1 MGTRAE
7 NVESARKRG
16 VAAIVMVVVGWG
28 LMALGASTLPPEVS
42 IVGALLLLAAAVL
55 GLLAV
60 LALLRKSDP
69 PVA

>member
-1 MGTRAE
+1 
-7 NVESARKRG
+7 